1 MIGSS
6 FTWRARV
13 RVYECDL
20 LGHVNNAVYLH
31 YLQQTTAEAWT
42 SLGAAAWELRS
53 LAMEYLA
60 PAYGGDDLEVQ
71 AWAGGFEG
79 SRLACRYAILRPK
92 DARVVLRARASWGV
106 PDRQASAPLVWD
118 WPSAPPELPEVAPL
132 RLPPDRL
139 NAHRYCW
146 SHTVCS
152 YELDASGGANPAQ
165 LLRWVEE
172 AKMVAC
178 ADVGWP
184 LDRMFDAN
192 LMIVQIRHDS
202 EFHRPL
208 RLGERAQ
215 VVSSICDLRRLKGTW
230 CHEIYRL
237 PPASAG
243 QPVEKELIAMDYSAG
258 AFLTCA
264 GRPNP
269 APKAMLDAL
278 LFGDSHAATVQ
289 ALP

>member
-1 MIGSS
+1 MASS
-6 FTWRARV
+6 FDIWRARV

-31 YLQQTTAEAWT
+31 YLQQATAEVWAD
-42 SLGAAAWELRS
+42 LGASAWGLHS

-60 PAYGGDDLEVQ
+60 PAYSGDELEVR
-71 AWAGGFEG
+71 AWASGVEG
-79 SRLACRYAILRPK
+79 YRVVCGYIVLRPE
-92 DARVVLRARASWGV
+92 DARDLLRARVSWSL
-106 PDRQASAPLVWD
+106 PDRQPSVPFVRD
-118 WPSAPPELPEVAPL
+118 WPSAPPELPGVSPL

-139 NAHRYCW
+139 NAHRYRW
-146 SHTVCS
+146 HHTVCS

-184 LDRMFDAN
+184 LDRMFDAD
-192 LMIVQIRHDS
+192 LMILQIRHDT

-208 RLGERAQ
+208 RLGERAE
-215 VVSSICDLRRLKGTW
+215 VVSRICDLRLLKGTW

-237 PPASAG
+237 PPALAG
-243 QPVEKELIAMDYSAG
+243 EPVEKELVATDYSAG
-258 AFLTCA
+258 AFLSCA
-264 GRPNP
+264 GKPQP
-269 APKAMLDAL
+269 APKAILDAL
-278 LFGDSHAATVQ
+278 LRGIMA
-289 ALP
+289 